1 MARMSGARVFVFS
14 DGGFAQ
20 EWAPIIDYVGEE
32 NFMLV
37 EVHSET
43 KDFSNDS
50 VATLAMNL
58 SCCILRSSL
67 VKLNNQ

>member
-1 MARMSGARVFVFS
+1 MTRMQGARVFVFS
-14 DGGFAQ
+14 DGGFAD
-20 EWAPIIDYVGEE
+20 EWAPIIEYVGEE

-50 VATLAMNL
+50 RGYIGDEL
-58 SCCILRSSL
+58 
-67 VKLNNQ
+67 KLLYP